1 MLIRYNWPLTNERPN
16 VPRNVPQS
24 SPRPRVTYTR
34 NRNYSPVR
42 FVFQEVSS
50 LDIVARINATPR
62 FDLWCIYNTTYNVK
76 FEAFLWHPW
85 TLLLVFCQR
94 GYKVKMGTTFR
105 WRFSSPISPRIKND
119 ETLLFGVP
127 VVMGSGFFVDFSS
140 WSVAFQNLDLSSH
153 LLIDHSCC
161 Y

>member
-62 FDLWCIYNTTYNVK
+62 FDL
-76 FEAFLWHPW
+76 
-85 TLLLVFCQR
+85 
-94 GYKVKMGTTFR
+94 
-105 WRFSSPISPRIKND
+105 
-119 ETLLFGVP
+119 
-127 VVMGSGFFVDFSS
+127 
-140 WSVAFQNLDLSSH
+140 
-153 LLIDHSCC
+153 
-161 Y
+161 